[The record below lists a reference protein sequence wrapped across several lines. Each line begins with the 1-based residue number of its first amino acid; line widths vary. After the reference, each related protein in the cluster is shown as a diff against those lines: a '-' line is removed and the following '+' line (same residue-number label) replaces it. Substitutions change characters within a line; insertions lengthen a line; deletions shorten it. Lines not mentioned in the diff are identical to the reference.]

1 MKIDKNKIKEILK
14 NLDLNKN
21 EIAIYLILSDRD
33 FISVREL
40 YKLSNLKRSNLY
52 NILNLLKEKNLIE
65 EFEKNKK
72 KHFRLLNPINIK
84 NLINVKKTAIEEL
97 DSKIDNVLPNLLNNF
112 QLISSKPAV
121 YYFEGFD
128 GIKNLYRKILKERK
142 TLYIFTSRYE
152 RKNPEFVKLLLNQI
166 KEQYKRRIK
175 VLALTGKYLNSKEIK
190 ERKEYLAYVK
200 TVKNL
205 SIDSEIIIFGNNVA
219 ITTFKNQD
227 FLTTLIVNNNI
238 SQTFRNI
245 FKCLWYTA
253 ENPNTYI

>member
-121 YYFEGFD
+121 YYFEGLD

-190 ERKEYLAYVK
+190 ERKECLAYVK

-245 FKCLWYTA
+245 FKCLWHTA